1 MSKKPLDTNVDR
13 ILRELGLPPEAVP
26 YTQAMRARDTAPIAR
41 PKGPCGK
48 TCYPSKV
55 GAKKG
60 ARALLNTGR
69 ANTSFLRAYLCA
81 RCSAWHISS
90 HKYKRRGA

>member
-1 MSKKPLDTNVDR
+1 MSDANIDR

-26 YTQAMRARDTAPIAR
+26 YEDAMRARNPVPAPR

-48 TCYPSKV
+48 TCYSSE
-55 GAKKG
+55 GCAKRG
-60 ARALLNTGR
+60 ARALLRNGR
-69 ANTSFLRAYLCA
+69 ANTSFLRAYLCT

-90 HKYKRRGA
+90 HKYDRK